1 MENRKKVLVYL
12 TIAIVFCAAIVVA
25 WAFVGHMRDIRLGKQ
40 VAVIYIQGEMITGNV
55 PLGIGYATSED
66 ICKNIREATGDASVS
81 AIVLRVNSP
90 GGTPAAAQE
99 IVTEVKRAQGKG
111 IPIVVSMGDI
121 ATSGA
126 YYISAPADVIIAN
139 PDTMTGSI
147 GVSWTFVDRSEYYSE
162 EGIEFYIAKSGDFK
176 DMGADWRGLTDEE
189 KEYANEVV
197 MSVYERFVNEIAGDR
212 NMSVSRVKELS
223 DGRIYIGADARD
235 LGLIDE
241 FGNLHDAIDI
251 AAELGGIKGAP
262 RVKYMNAPTLAK
274 LLFGSETSLAEAD
287 YAQYYLRYLQESPYG
302 QLISRT

>member
-1 MENRKKVLVYL
+1 VLVYL
-12 TIAIVFCAAIVVA
+12 AIAIVFCVVIVAALVFI
-25 WAFVGHMRDIRLGKQ
+25 GPMSDIRMGKQ
-40 VAVIYIQGEMITGNV
+40 VAVIYVQGEMITGNM

-99 IVTEVKRAQGKG
+99 IVTEIKKAQDKG
-111 IPIVVSMGDI
+111 IPVIVSMGDI

-126 YYISAPADVIIAN
+126 YYISAPADVIVAN

-147 GVSWTFVDRSEYYSE
+147 GVIWVFTNKSEYYSN
-162 EGIEFYIAKSGDFK
+162 EGIEFYTAQSGEFK

-189 KEYANEVV
+189 KEYANDVV
-197 MSVYERFVNEIAGDR
+197 MSVYERFVNEIAEDR
-212 NMSVSRVKELS
+212 NMSVHRVKELS
-223 DGRIYIGADARD
+223 DGRIYLGADAKD
-235 LGLIDE
+235 FGLVDE

-251 AAELGGIKGAP
+251 AAELGGIEGTP
-262 RVKYMNAPTLAK
+262 RVKYMNTPTLAK
-274 LLFGSETSLAEAD
+274 LLFGGETLGKTD

-302 QLISRT
+302 RLISST